1 MAYTAPTAA
10 TFVARFPRFTSVDDG
25 VIGTALTE
33 AESWVDESW
42 TEEDFALARML
53 YAAHSLTLDGHG
65 TGAESETFAAGAGG
79 FKSMKSGALT
89 LDRFDTGKARGG
101 LDETSYGQRFAVL
114 LRKNK
119 GGPRI
124 TSAPASAL

>member
-1 MAYTAPTAA
+1 MAYTEPTAT

-25 VIGTALTE
+25 VIGSALTE

-42 TEEDFALARML
+42 AEADFTLARML

-79 FKSMKSGALT
+79 FKSMKSGGLT
-89 LDRFDTGKARGG
+89 LDRFDRAKGSTS
-101 LDETSYGQRFAVL
+101 LETTSYGQRYLEL
-114 LRKNK
+114 LRRNK
-119 GGPRI
+119 GGARV
-124 TSAPASAL
+124 TSAPTSAV